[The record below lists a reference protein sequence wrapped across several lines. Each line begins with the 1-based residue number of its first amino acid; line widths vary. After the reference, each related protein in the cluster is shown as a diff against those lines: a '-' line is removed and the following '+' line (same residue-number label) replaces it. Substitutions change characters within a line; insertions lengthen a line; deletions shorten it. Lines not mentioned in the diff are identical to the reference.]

1 MPARPDASTL
11 GATAFNVGMITKLA
25 ASPPA
30 FINAKLLATAN
41 SFATCQDTMLAML
54 ADIVEEW
61 LPAGSPN
68 VVGLIEIDPTL
79 VPMVVAKLK
88 WWLCVEFA
96 SCGTNTLM
104 WRAS

>member
-11 GATAFNVGMITKLA
+11 GATAFNVGMIT
-25 ASPPA
+25 
-30 FINAKLLATAN
+30 ATAN
-41 SFATCQDTMLAML
+41 SFATCQDTMLAKL

-68 VVGLIEIDPTL
+68 VVGLNEIHPTL
-79 VPMVVAKLK
+79 VPMVVAKLRQ
-88 WWLCVEFA
+88 WLFVEFA